1 MYPHKGWKQANNM
14 NYRFVLHELG
24 ILFYFIPVAD
34 GISLKSEKA
43 TMETHMNIKE
53 KSLLIARN
61 IFDVLGREERPHG

>member
-1 MYPHKGWKQANNM
+1 M

-34 GISLKSEKA
+34 GITLKSEKA
-43 TMETHMNIKE
+43 TMETHINIKE

-61 IFDVLGREERPHG
+61 IFDVLVREERPHR